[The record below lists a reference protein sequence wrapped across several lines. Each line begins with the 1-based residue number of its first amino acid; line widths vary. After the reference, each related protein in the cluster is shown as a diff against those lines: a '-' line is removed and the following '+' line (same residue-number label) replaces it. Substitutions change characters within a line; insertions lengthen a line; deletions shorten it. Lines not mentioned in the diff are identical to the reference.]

1 MGDFPARTDFTGG
14 LDLNLLESETSK
26 ISTILNLIWDVV
38 LDGCI
43 IYIPCCISKEKSTR
57 TVGNYC
63 KITVCSHGG
72 AWNVTIPNFHWEVLP
87 PVYNHIQSSTKRFL
101 LNCSNGSQVPT
112 LIHKGSWKLD
122 SDWWGGLE
130 PSLLK
135 VELPEDH
142 LPQAVADPLSAKDKK
157 SAGGISGFHPV
168 FWWKFSEWLNHCK
181 WGGVGQK
188 LVKLVRWQP
197 NDKPQRIIYIRSKRK
212 PKTIKNT
219 WGMGGFARFTSQTH
233 ECWEPGNPNP
243 SKTCVILWYEPGNR
257 FMFWCWNLV
266 DQ

>member
-157 SAGGISGFHPV
+157 KVLVGYLV
-168 FWWKFSEWLNHCK
+168 FIQCFGENSVN
-181 WGGVGQK
+181 G
-188 LVKLVRWQP
+188 
-197 NDKPQRIIYIRSKRK
+197 
-212 PKTIKNT
+212 
-219 WGMGGFARFTSQTH
+219 
-233 ECWEPGNPNP
+233 
-243 SKTCVILWYEPGNR
+243 
-257 FMFWCWNLV
+257 
-266 DQ
+266 